1 MPDLSEFLTSIISV
15 VQILAAVLAGFYVAF
30 AIALTVWTF
39 RDIRARSR
47 DVFAQL
53 LASLLVLIFN
63 LPGLLLYYLMRPKET
78 LAEAYERALAE
89 EALLQDIE
97 EKQVCPGC
105 KQPIQPDYMVCPNCH
120 TKLRKPCVH
129 CGELLHL
136 KWSVCPYCATV
147 QSAPPSVAV
156 PEPEEE
162 ELSAEDAG

>member
-1 MPDLSEFLTSIISV
+1 MPDLSEFLTSLITI

-47 DVFAQL
+47 DVFAHI
-53 LASLLVLIFN
+53 LASLLVLLFN

-97 EKQVCPGC
+97 EKQACPGC

-120 TKLRKPCVH
+120 TKLRKPCVN
-129 CGELLHL
+129 CGKSLHL
-136 KWSVCPYCATV
+136 KWNICPYCGTTQGVA
-147 QSAPPSVAV
+147 PSVAA
-156 PEPEEE
+156 PEEE
-162 ELSAEDAG
+162 LDDAG